1 MVWISL
7 RYGWGNAGPIL
18 MLGLVPFVA
27 LVNSYL

>member
-1 MVWISL
+1 L

-18 MLGLVPFVA
+18 MFGLVPFVA